1 VIALALA
8 LQLLCLASVFA
19 DGDLRSLRNHVQP
32 EVGYVH
38 AAVPLETGLSRSEV
52 NRWKQVLQLSDVQSA
67 EMLKLYEAYLD
78 EQYNPFVDRSA
89 RAYLEKSASASAVL
103 QSAGMTSDEFR
114 AAWRSVDREA
124 RSLLGASRRMEEQ
137 LLIGIE
143 AIQPALTAGQLDR
156 IQILRLSSSR
166 RHARAVPSPSRWV
179 RFELRPIWESEVLGR
194 LAEADRAEISSQLDE
209 YEQELTPLLDQWS
222 RSHLEAARRIQDY
235 LVDSGRGQTE
245 DGRPGPDRIW
255 ERPANLIKRLRA
267 LHLRAND
274 GLLAALDDATR
285 ADLAARVEAKMYPE
299 LYPDPMHAEASRA
312 FVGALAE
319 PDAPAPL
326 VSAVRELREQFDR
339 QYDALAQRL
348 KSRCDRWDD
357 EVASG
362 VGTARG
368 QGLAGSIADLLDE
381 RRSLCREYRELI
393 RAEVALYRRSPGEP

>member
-1 VIALALA
+1 MIRLPLHF
-8 LQLLCLASVFA
+8 LCLASVFA

-194 LAEADRAEISSQLDE
+194 LAEADRAEISSQLDVI
-209 YEQELTPLLDQWS
+209 S
-222 RSHLEAARRIQDY
+222 
-235 LVDSGRGQTE
+235 
-245 DGRPGPDRIW
+245 
-255 ERPANLIKRLRA
+255 ANL
-267 LHLRAND
+267 
-274 GLLAALDDATR
+274 
-285 ADLAARVEAKMYPE
+285 
-299 LYPDPMHAEASRA
+299 
-312 FVGALAE
+312 
-319 PDAPAPL
+319 
-326 VSAVRELREQFDR
+326 
-339 QYDALAQRL
+339 QR
-348 KSRCDRWDD
+348 K
-357 EVASG
+357 
-362 VGTARG
+362 
-368 QGLAGSIADLLDE
+368 
-381 RRSLCREYRELI
+381 
-393 RAEVALYRRSPGEP
+393 P

>member
-1 VIALALA
+1 MLTFPLC
-8 LQLLCLASVFA
+8 LLCLASAFA

-52 NRWKQVLQLSDVQSA
+52 NRWKQVLRLTDVQSA
-67 EMLKLYEAYLD
+67 ELLKLYEAYLK
-78 EQYNPFVDRSA
+78 EQYNPLVDRAA
-89 RAYLEKSASASAVL
+89 RGYLEKSATASAVL

-124 RSLLGASRRMEEQ
+124 RSLLDASRRMEEQ
-137 LLIGIE
+137 LLLGIE
-143 AIQPALTAGQLDR
+143 AIQPALTADQMDR

-166 RHARAVPSPSRWV
+166 RHARAVPSPNRWI
-179 RFELRPIWESEVLGR
+179 RFELRPIWESEVFVR
-194 LAEADRAEISSQLDE
+194 LAEADRARISSQLDE

-235 LVDSGRGQTE
+235 LVESARGQTE

-267 LHLRAND
+267 LHVRAND
-274 GLLAALDDATR
+274 GLLAVLDDATR

-299 LYPDPMHAEASRA
+299 LYPDPMHAEASKTFA
-312 FVGALAE
+312 GALADPE
-319 PDAPAPL
+319 APAPL
-326 VSAVRELREQFDR
+326 VSAVRELRERFDR

-348 KSRCDRWDD
+348 KSRCDGWDD

-368 QGLAGSIADLLDE
+368 QGLAGSMADLLDE
-381 RRSLCREYRELI
+381 RRSLCRDYCELI
-393 RAEVALYRRSPGEP
+393 RGEVAKYQRSPGEP

>member
-1 VIALALA
+1 
-8 LQLLCLASVFA
+8 
-19 DGDLRSLRNHVQP
+19 
-32 EVGYVH
+32 
-38 AAVPLETGLSRSEV
+38 
-52 NRWKQVLQLSDVQSA
+52 
-67 EMLKLYEAYLD
+67 
-78 EQYNPFVDRSA
+78 
-89 RAYLEKSASASAVL
+89 
-103 QSAGMTSDEFR
+103 
-114 AAWRSVDREA
+114 
-124 RSLLGASRRMEEQ
+124 
-137 LLIGIE
+137 
-143 AIQPALTAGQLDR
+143 
-156 IQILRLSSSR
+156 
-166 RHARAVPSPSRWV
+166 
-179 RFELRPIWESEVLGR
+179 VLGR